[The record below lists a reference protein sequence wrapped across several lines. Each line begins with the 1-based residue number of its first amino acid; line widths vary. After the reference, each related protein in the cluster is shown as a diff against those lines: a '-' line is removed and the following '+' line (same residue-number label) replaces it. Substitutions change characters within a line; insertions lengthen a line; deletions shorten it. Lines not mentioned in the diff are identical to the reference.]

1 MCHLAVDRAPAP
13 TTGARSTTFPG
24 VVSETDVVLAD
35 GRTLHAYDTGSG
47 WLPVFW
53 LHGTPNVGAP
63 PRPLFGLS
71 EPLGVRW
78 LGYDRPGYGGL
89 HPPPRP
95 ARSPP
100 PRGGPP
106 RPRAPRLP
114 PPAPGR

>member
-35 GRTLHAYDTGSG
+35 GRTLHAYDTGGGS
-47 WLPVFW
+47 LPVFW

-71 EPLGVRW
+71 EPLGIRW
-78 LGYDRPGYGGL
+78 LGYDRPGYGGS
-89 HPPPRP
+89 
-95 ARSPP
+95 SPP
-100 PRGGPP
+100 PRRATPPPPGGGAA
-106 RPRAPRLP
+106 RPP
-114 PPAPGR
+114 PPALHASAA